1 MTGLEVCLV
10 SPRTKELRAM
20 AYQDIFTRQIEQLSM
35 VLRRL
40 LSGLT

>member
-1 MTGLEVCLV
+1 
-10 SPRTKELRAM
+10 M